1 MTQEEELVIDPA
13 FFGELKRHLARV
25 SRVEVQLK
33 RGSHQNEMT
42 KYRYDVRLE
51 VGGVSEEVGVGRKE
65 EWKYGGESMEEIKR
79 RVEQSEAEEVRVRGV
94 KNKRVAGEVRAVKE
108 LGMDEW
114 EGTAG
119 ELREVVQKW
128 KVEALDPELFWS
140 MGEKMR
146 LEVQITWSKEMKD
159 CYDVIIRRK
168 PAKTGVRTTN
178 LAATEEREQKR
189 EGWWKDYAND
199 PLRGLQ
205 RRMLVTEVREY
216 LKENLPEYM
225 VPHMIVEMDNF
236 PLTSTGKVDREALP
250 EPEEESG
257 KMARDFEAP
266 KSRVEEIIA
275 DIWQRVLGVE
285 QVGINENFFDI
296 GGDSLK
302 AVQVI
307 SQLRKALDTE
317 ITIISLFEKTT
328 ISAMAAML
336 KAKGS
341 QEAWNQKSA
350 SSRKRGE
357 KRKVRIKKRMHRSQ
371 KDVEPDPEL

>member
-1 MTQEEELVIDPA
+1 
-13 FFGELKRHLARV
+13 
-25 SRVEVQLK
+25 
-33 RGSHQNEMT
+33 
-42 KYRYDVRLE
+42 
-51 VGGVSEEVGVGRKE
+51 
-65 EWKYGGESMEEIKR
+65 
-79 RVEQSEAEEVRVRGV
+79 
-94 KNKRVAGEVRAVKE
+94 
-108 LGMDEW
+108 
-114 EGTAG
+114 
-119 ELREVVQKW
+119 
-128 KVEALDPELFWS
+128 
-140 MGEKMR
+140 MGEEMR
-146 LEVQITWSKEMKD
+146 QEVQITWSKEMKD
-159 CYDVIIRRK
+159 CYDVMIRRN
-168 PAKTGVRTTN
+168 PAKTEGRTTN
-178 LAATEEREQKR
+178 LSATEKREPKR
-189 EGWWKDYAND
+189 EGWWRDYAND

-205 RRMLVTEVREY
+205 RRMLVTEVRQY

-225 VPHMIVEMDNF
+225 IPHMIVEMDNF

-285 QVGINENFFDI
+285 LVGINENFFDI

-307 SQLRKALDTE
+307 SQLRSALDTE
-317 ITIISLFEKTT
+317 ISVISLFEKTT

-357 KRKVRIKKRMHRSQ
+357 KRKARIKKRMRRSQ
-371 KDVEPDPEL
+371 NGDKPDPAL